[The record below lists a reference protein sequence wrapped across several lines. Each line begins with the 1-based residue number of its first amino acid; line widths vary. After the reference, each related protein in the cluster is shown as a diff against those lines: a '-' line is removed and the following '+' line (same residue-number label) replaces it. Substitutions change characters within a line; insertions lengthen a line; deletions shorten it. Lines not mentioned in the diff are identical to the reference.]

1 MEAYIVEWL
10 NLLGRWVHMIT
21 GIAWIG
27 ASFYFVWLDNHLHA
41 PQDPKDVEK
50 GIGGEVWSLHGGGFY
65 HAQKFKVAPAKLP
78 EILHWFK
85 WEAYTTWMTG
95 MFMLALIYWYS
106 AEIYLIDPSVADIS
120 KSFAVLMGIAS
131 LVVGW
136 FVYDYLCKSP
146 LGNDEKKLS
155 AAVFVFVVIMA
166 FILTHLFSGR
176 GAFIH
181 FGAMLGTIMA
191 ANVYF
196 VIMPGQQA
204 LVDAT
209 KEGRAP
215 DPKYGQNAK
224 QRSVHNTY
232 FTLPVLFVMIS
243 NHYAMTY
250 GSAWNWLVLIM
261 ISLAGALIRVY
272 FVQRHFGEP
281 AKTPLYIAGA
291 LLLAVIVALSPTPP
305 AKQAAVTPAATPAAG
320 SEIAAAKAETAVAPA
335 ADGFSPQF
343 LAVQSIMQARCT
355 SCHAA
360 QPTQAGF
367 AAPPK
372 GVVLETPEDIIKQA
386 AQIHQQTVLST
397 VMPIGNLTQITQEE
411 RDVLAQWYQ
420 AGAKAR

>member
-41 PQDPKDVEK
+41 PKDPADAEK

-65 HAQKFKVAPAKLP
+65 HAQKYKVAPAKLP
-78 EILHWFK
+78 EVLHWFK

-106 AEIYLIDPSVADIS
+106 AEIYLIDPGVADIS
-120 KSFAVLMGIAS
+120 KSFAVLMGILT
-131 LVVGW
+131 LVTGW
-136 FVYDYLCKSP
+136 LVYDYLCKSP
-146 LGNDEKKLS
+146 LGQDDKKLG
-155 AAVFVFVVIMA
+155 AAIFVFVTIMA

-196 VIMPGQQA
+196 IIMPGQQKMVEA
-204 LVDAT
+204 AAIGEL
-209 KEGRAP
+209 P
-215 DPKYGQNAK
+215 DPKAAMNAK

-232 FTLPVLFVMIS
+232 FTLPVLFTMIS

-250 GSAWNWLVLIM
+250 SSSWNWLVLIL
-261 ISLAGALIRVY
+261 ISIAGALIRIY
-272 FVQRHFGEP
+272 FVKRHFGEP
-281 AKTPLYIAGA
+281 SKTPLYIAGA
-291 LLLAVIVALSPTPP
+291 IFLAIIIAMAPSPAPKPTADATAPVTNTAAAPVNTAAQGTYSPT
-305 AKQAAVTPAATPAAG
+305 
-320 SEIAAAKAETAVAPA
+320 
-335 ADGFSPQF
+335 F
-343 LAVQSIMQARCT
+343 LAVQGIMQARCT

-367 AAPPK
+367 SAPPK
-372 GVVLETPEDIIKQA
+372 GVVFDTPRDIVIQA
-386 AQIHQQTVLST
+386 TQIHQQTVAT
-397 VMPIGNLTQITQEE
+397 KAMPIGNLTKMTDEE
-411 RDVLAQWYQ
+411 RAVIAQWYQ
-420 AGAKAR
+420 SGAQEK